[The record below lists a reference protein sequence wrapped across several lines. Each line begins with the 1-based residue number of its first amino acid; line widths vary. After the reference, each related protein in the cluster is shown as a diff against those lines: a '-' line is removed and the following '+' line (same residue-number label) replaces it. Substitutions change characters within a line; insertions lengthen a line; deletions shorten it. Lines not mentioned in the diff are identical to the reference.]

1 MRACIAALCSHARPC
16 RLGVQVAAGQEAR
29 LGAQGS
35 APVSRTDHRHLLSSW
50 EIRENVLVSPK
61 LYVTLKGDIE
71 CREALAGGLVRHL
84 ERREGLS

>member
-1 MRACIAALCSHARPC
+1 M
-16 RLGVQVAAGQEAR
+16 QVATGQEAR

-61 LYVTLKGDIE
+61 LYVTLKGDADAVKPWLVAWSVTWNDVKASPEI
-71 CREALAGGLVRHL
+71 CRGF
-84 ERREGLS
+84 